1 MKCGIV
7 KKFGCTVFFSCVM
20 IRSVIYDNYSNAQG
34 LTDGKR
40 GAMVSYISNEPYNR
54 LKGSELLAGNLK
66 PGEVD
71 LSADQGDD
79 RTGYPERYPPGRRAG
94 AEHQ

>member
-1 MKCGIV
+1 
-7 KKFGCTVFFSCVM
+7 
-20 IRSVIYDNYSNAQG
+20 
-34 LTDGKR
+34 
-40 GAMVSYISNEPYNR
+40 MVSYISNEPHNR

-79 RTGYPERYPPGRRAG
+79 RTVSRET
-94 AEHQ
+94 